1 MTSTHTNLY
10 ESASTAPHRRRGCY
24 RTYVDAVRDIRLVAA
39 KDIPYTSDEMQERD
53 AELCRSELRIRRKFP
68 NIDFHIFASRQ
79 EMTADL
85 NVQPHS
91 SI

>member
-1 MTSTHTNLY
+1 M
-10 ESASTAPHRRRGCY
+10 RRI
-24 RTYVDAVRDIRLVAA
+24 YVNAARDIYLIAA
-39 KDIPYTSDEMQERD
+39 KDIPYSSDEMQERG
-53 AELCRSELRIRRKFP
+53 ARLCKSELRIRRKFP